1 MEFFL
6 LNDKANYNVNYRS
19 GLMGELDSRG
29 LKFKSIGL
37 FDSASSF
44 LYYMMSLVILD
55 RFFISSNI
63 KSNIAFMFFFWR
75 KGVIIVNGMGRK
87 RTSRFFRFSINLLFM
102 INIRKKIVFQN
113 YADYRYFTFLSK
125 RKYYWVPGSG
135 GNVRPLGQAE
145 NIVIVSRD
153 SKLPLIA
160 SSIDSA
166 FSLIDGKSKVVLVGC
181 SKAIVK
187 DYFHDKQALGTGFLP
202 QSEIFC
208 DGYRFF
214 QPSGYGEGIPHT
226 LVDALCSGMQ
236 VYIYKNDYI
245 KFGLHRLGFKYSIIN
260 GLLLELI
267 YNDKQANS
275 LREKTVSLK
284 YLELVDGFEI

>member
-6 LNDKANYNVNYRS
+6 LNDKADYNVNYRS

-29 LKFKSIGL
+29 LAFKSIGL
-37 FDSASSF
+37 LDSAFGF
-44 LYYMMSLVILD
+44 LYYIMSLMLLD

-63 KSNIAFMFFFWR
+63 KSNIVFMLFFWR
-75 KGVIIVNGMGRK
+75 KGVIIINGMGRK
-87 RTSRFFRFSINLLFM
+87 RTSRLFRLSINLLFK

-113 YADYRYFTFLSK
+113 YADYRYFTYLSK

-135 GNVRPLGQAE
+135 GNARRLGQTE

-160 SSIDSA
+160 SSIISA
-166 FSLIDGKSKVVLVGC
+166 FSLVDGKSKVVLVGC
-181 SKAIVK
+181 SKAVVQ
-187 DYFHDKQALGTGFLP
+187 DYFHGEQALGTGFLP
-202 QSEIFC
+202 QSEIFGG
-208 DGYRFF
+208 GYRFF

-236 VYIYKNDYI
+236 IYIYKHDYI
-245 KFGLHRLGFKYSIIN
+245 KFGLHRLGFKYSIVD
-260 GLLLELI
+260 GLLLELS
-267 YNDKQANS
+267 YSDRHVNS
-275 LREKTVSLK
+275 LREKVVSLK
-284 YLELVDGFEI
+284 YLELVDGFKV